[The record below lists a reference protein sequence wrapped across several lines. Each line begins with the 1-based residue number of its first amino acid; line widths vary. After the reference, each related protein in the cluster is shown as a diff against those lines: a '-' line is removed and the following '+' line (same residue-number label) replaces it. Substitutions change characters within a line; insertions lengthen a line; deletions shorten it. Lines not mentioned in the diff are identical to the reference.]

1 MESLG
6 MVDDAL
12 ALFGNRSLVEAREV
26 VDTLLDLRL
35 QLTAETA
42 WLEHINDKRNRNKG
56 EQ

>member
-12 ALFGNRSLVEAREV
+12 ASFGNRNLVESREV

-35 QLTAETA
+35 QLTAEQA
-42 WLEHINDKRNRNKG
+42 WLEHNDVKG
-56 EQ
+56 E